1 MPLKREWVLGVTSLG
16 EGIKTIADTSS
27 VIERMDK

>member
-1 MPLKREWVLGVTSLG
+1 MLLKREQVLGETKMG
-16 EGIKTIADTSS
+16 EGMKAIADTSS